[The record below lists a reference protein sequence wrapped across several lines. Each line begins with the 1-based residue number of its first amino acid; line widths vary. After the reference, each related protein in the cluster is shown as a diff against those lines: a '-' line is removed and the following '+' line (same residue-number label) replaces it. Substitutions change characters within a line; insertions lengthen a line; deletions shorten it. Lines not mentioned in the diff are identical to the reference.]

1 MRFVAIDLGDKRTGI
16 AVGDL
21 ITRLA
26 SPVTVIECP
35 IDRAGGDDLLSLIAR
50 EIESLIGRPS
60 PRPSS
65 AAPSTHNTQ
74 PAPPSSWGKPTI
86 SSTTPLST
94 GGLIVGLP
102 INMDGSEGQRAKLVR
117 AWAERIAARTGWP
130 VELFDERLT
139 SSAAD
144 AKMARS
150 GLTHKQK
157 KERRDAIAAAAILQ
171 GFLDLR

>member
-1 MRFVAIDLGDKRTGI
+1 
-16 AVGDL
+16 
-21 ITRLA
+21 
-26 SPVTVIECP
+26 
-35 IDRAGGDDLLSLIAR
+35 
-50 EIESLIGRPS
+50 
-60 PRPSS
+60 
-65 AAPSTHNTQ
+65 
-74 PAPPSSWGKPTI
+74 
-86 SSTTPLST
+86 
-94 GGLIVGLP
+94 
-102 INMDGSEGQRAKLVR
+102 MDGSEGQRAKLVR
-117 AWAERIAARTGWP
+117 AWADRIAARTGWP